1 MSEKEKILIA
11 DDSAMNRAILTEMLG
26 DGYEVGV
33 GRFRVVWG
41 DFRWDEAR
49 SNALARECHLATFAD
64 QEEWD
69 AALAGLE
76 EDPFP
81 SCTGLWIGATDAAQ
95 EGVWTWVTGEPFGF
109 NLWAAGQPNN
119 SPGDQ
124 DAAEVSGWWGSAAPG
139 EWVDTG
145 AMALR
150 EGYLLEE
157 GWPTDPAVADT
168 DGDSY
173 LDGAEAEF
181 LGDPLAPGTTPRI
194 QARMVVDAAGGNAQF
209 RFLAG
214 QGYTYSI
221 EASANLVNWQTLET
235 GIAGTGGTAWRDY
248 PMQGAPMRY
257 FRARR
262 Q

>member
-1 MSEKEKILIA
+1 MVHGT
-11 DDSAMNRAILTEMLG
+11 N
-26 DGYEVGV
+26 
-33 GRFRVVWG
+33 
-41 DFRWDEAR
+41 
-49 SNALARECHLATFAD
+49 
-64 QEEWD
+64 
-69 AALAGLE
+69 
-76 EDPFP
+76 P
-81 SCTGLWIGATDAAQ
+81 
-95 EGVWTWVTGEPFGF
+95 
-109 NLWAAGQPNN
+109 NL
-119 SPGDQ
+119 
-124 DAAEVSGWWGSAAPG
+124 
-139 EWVDTG
+139 
-145 AMALR
+145 
-150 EGYLLEE
+150 
-157 GWPTDPAVADT
+157 ADT

-221 EASANLVNWQTLET
+221 EASANLVDWQTLET